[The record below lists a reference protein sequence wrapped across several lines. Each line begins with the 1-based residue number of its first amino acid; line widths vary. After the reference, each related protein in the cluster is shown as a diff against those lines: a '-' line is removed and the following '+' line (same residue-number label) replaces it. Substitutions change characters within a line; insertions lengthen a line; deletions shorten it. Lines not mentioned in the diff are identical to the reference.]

1 MFIPTRSY
9 YLRTPGYII
18 IILALLVLIGWQFN
32 ITVLKSITADMTAMN
47 PVTAITF
54 IGTGFW
60 LISIKDF
67 NIKLRFPVVL
77 CGWFTLL
84 VGLLHSVS
92 YLLALDWLRFD
103 HFLFKEKVESSTIN
117 SHIAPITAFLFFLT
131 GINMLSIYSN
141 NKWLLKTRAYLIIII
156 FIVAYASILG
166 YLYGRDSAYRVEGIS
181 TIALSTAILF
191 LLLSIGLF
199 LSNIETGLPK
209 LFASILEGSTL
220 FRRVTMFML
229 AFPPLLGYLR
239 IWGER
244 MGYFNHEYGFE
255 LYTIVFT
262 ITVFLLLYYY
272 ANLLNKKQKASITL
286 EKKLSESERKF
297 HEMITSLKE
306 GVASIN
312 FEGKVLF
319 CNPSFCNILEYAEQ
333 ELNGK
338 VIVEMI
344 IPSERKEEFYGR
356 LEKRKTVN

>member
-191 LLLSIGLF
+191 LLLSTGLF
-199 LSNIETGLPK
+199 LTNIKTGTPQ
-209 LFASILEGSTL
+209 LFASLLEGSSLLRRSTFLIL
-220 FRRVTMFML
+220 FL
-229 AFPPLLGYLR
+229 PPFLGYLR
-239 IWGER
+239 LKGEHLGLYNTE
-244 MGYFNHEYGFE
+244 MGTE
-255 LYTIVFT
+255 LYTIALT
-262 ITVFLLLYYY
+262 IIAFILIYTY
-272 ANLLNKKQKASITL
+272 ANLLNKKQKISMTL
-286 EKKLSESERKF
+286 EK
-297 HEMITSLKE
+297 
-306 GVASIN
+306 N
-312 FEGKVLF
+312 
-319 CNPSFCNILEYAEQ
+319 
-333 ELNGK
+333 
-338 VIVEMI
+338 
-344 IPSERKEEFYGR
+344 
-356 LEKRKTVN
+356 